1 VTIDHSAARDS
12 LARAVDAYRVAT
24 PGSAV
29 LYARASGRLP
39 AGVTSNVK
47 FFPPYPVYLTRAEG
61 ARVVDVDGREY
72 IDYCLAFGPLIAGH
86 GHPRVMAAVKSE
98 LARAGTTILGA
109 PGDLELRLAERIAAL
124 VPSAEM
130 TRFTS
135 SGTEATLH
143 ALRIARGA
151 TGRSRVIKFEGHY
164 HGVHDHV
171 LWNLDQPLPAKAA
184 SDGIPGVTAEQTIVV
199 PFGDLDAVDAAFA
212 ASSDVAAV
220 IVEPVSRGVIHPERA
235 FLQGLRDRTSRH
247 GAVLIFDEVVAWP
260 RVGLGGAQTLYGVTP
275 DLTTLGKAIGGGL
288 PLGAL
293 VGRRDLM
300 SLTAPR
306 ASRGETEASRPYV
319 FHGGT
324 YNGTP
329 IAMAAGL
336 ATLNL
341 LEEPGTL
348 ERLDALAESL
358 REGLRAIGRRRA
370 LTLSVAGAGS
380 VLDFYFTASPIRSS
394 RDVWGSDLVARR
406 ALDYRLLAAGLY
418 NAPVHRY
425 HLSLAH
431 TSADVTMTLELIDQ
445 ALRQA
450 QGRTLAE

>member
-1 VTIDHSAARDS
+1 VTVGQSAARDALDS
-12 LARAVDAYRVAT
+12 AVDAYRAAT
-24 PGSAV
+24 PGSAA
-29 LYARASGRLP
+29 LYRKAAARLP

-47 FFPPYPVYLTRAEG
+47 FFPPYPVYLSRAEG
-61 ARVVDVDGREY
+61 AHVVDVDGREY
-72 IDYCLAFGPLIAGH
+72 IDYCLAFGPLICGH

-98 LARAGTTILGA
+98 LARAGTTIFGA
-109 PGDLELRLAERIAAL
+109 PGDLELRLADRIAGL

-143 ALRIARGA
+143 ALRVARGA

-171 LWNLDQPLPAKAA
+171 LWNLDQPLPPTPAT
-184 SDGIPGVTAEQTIVV
+184 DGIPGATAEQTIVV
-199 PFGDLDAVDAAFA
+199 PFGDLDAVAAAFD
-212 ASSDVAAV
+212 ASHDVAAV
-220 IVEPVSRGVIHPERA
+220 IVEPVSRGVIHPERS
-235 FLQGLRDRTSRH
+235 FLQGLRDLTTRH

-260 RVGLGGAQTLYGVTP
+260 RVGLGGAQALYGVTP

-293 VGRRDLM
+293 TGRRELM

-306 ASRGETEASRPYV
+306 ASRTEAEASRPYV

-329 IAMAAGL
+329 IAVAAGL

-341 LEEPGTL
+341 LEEPGTF
-348 ERLDALAESL
+348 ERLDALTESL
-358 REGLRAIGRRRA
+358 REGLREIGRRRA
-370 LTLSVAGAGS
+370 VAMSIAGTGS
-380 VLDFYFTASPIRSS
+380 VLDFYFTSSPIRSS
-394 RDVWGSDLVARR
+394 RDVWASDLTARR
-406 ALDYRLLAAGLY
+406 ALDYRLLAAGIY

-431 TSADVTMTLELIDQ
+431 TSADVGRTLELIDQ
-445 ALRQA
+445 AF
-450 QGRTLAE
+450 AE

>member
-1 VTIDHSAARDS
+1 MTVGHSAAREA
-12 LARAVDAYRVAT
+12 LERAVDAYRSAT
-24 PGSAV
+24 PRSAA
-29 LYARASGRLP
+29 LYHKASARLP

-61 ARVVDVDGREY
+61 SRVVDVDGREY
-72 IDYCLAFGPLIAGH
+72 IDYCLAFGPLICGH
-86 GHPRVMAAVKSE
+86 GHPRVMAAVQSE
-98 LARAGTTILGA
+98 LARAGTTIFGA

-124 VPSAEM
+124 LPSAEM

-143 ALRIARGA
+143 ALRLARGA
-151 TGRSRVIKFEGHY
+151 TGRGRVIKFEGHY

-171 LWNLDQPLPAKAA
+171 LWNLDQPLPPKPAT
-184 SDGIPGVTAEQTIVV
+184 DGIPGATAEQTIVV
-199 PFGDLDAVDAAFA
+199 PFGDLDAVRAAFE
-212 ASSDVAAV
+212 ASQDIAAV
-220 IVEPVSRGVIHPERA
+220 IIEPVSRGVIHPERP
-235 FLQGLRDRTSRH
+235 FLQGLRELTTRH
-247 GAVLIFDEVVAWP
+247 GAVLVFDEVVAWP
-260 RVGLGGAQTLYGVTP
+260 RVGLGGAQALYGVTP

-300 SLTAPR
+300 TLTAPR
-306 ASRGETEASRPYV
+306 ASRSAAEAARPYV

-329 IAMAAGL
+329 IAVAAGL

-341 LEEPGTL
+341 LEEPGAL

-358 REGLRAIGRRRA
+358 REGIREIGRRRGIA
-370 LTLSVAGAGS
+370 MSVAGTGS

-394 RDVWGSDLVARR
+394 RDVWSSDLIARR
-406 ALDYRLLAAGLY
+406 ALDYRLLTAGLY

-431 TSADVTMTLELIDQ
+431 TTADVARTLEIIDR
-445 ALRQA
+445 ALS
-450 QGRTLAE
+450 E